1 LAKHVKT
8 DAIEIQAKV
17 GGGLMLSPSEHKAP
31 EKPDYTAHIPSNYKS
46 QEVNDLASTMQ
57 KVNADAIN
65 KYNQWYTEFQL
76 FANSLGES
84 VNLIAAGARPKNVMI
99 NLVTDAIVPPGQVT
113 KFKASEI
120 PFTPDQGILSV
131 NVQDAIVEVKTDL
144 DAISPLAHSALTLGS
159 PSTGLSLAAG
169 QILTITALYAIPLA
183 TDTAKGVTAYG
194 WGNPSGVYL
203 PIAATAADSTK
214 WASYAFPTWAAN
226 SVLVTGASSGIQW
239 NNAAAM
245 KSLLNYYT
253 SGDSPSFAAL
263 TISSGV
269 LALSA
274 ATPNISGYAYF
285 SGQMYVANNIT
296 TGTGITSPYLWL
308 KNASLYSS
316 KFYPAVA
323 QGGDLEYTLPAA
335 FQVGTFGVLTEGATG
350 VMTWMTAAQLKTATG
365 YLTDV
370 QYSNMPDIAQ
380 YSIIGRSSAGA
391 GVPQEITSDGTAT
404 KYLNGQLGFTV
415 PATAAHNVLSATHGD
430 ALADSVLA
438 GDIMIGNATPKWARL
453 AKGTDNYVL
462 TIDGATHLP
471 TWKANTAGLP
481 GLANTKI
488 WIGDAGGAAQPFAL
502 SSDVT
507 MTAGGAVTIA
517 AGAITLAKMA
527 NLAGY
532 SIMGNNGASAATPIA
547 LTYAQIKTALNSV
560 PTVQKFTSSTGTY
573 TTPAGVLYIKVR
585 MVGGG
590 GGGGGGGTG
599 GGTGG
604 TGGTS
609 TFGTTLLSAVG
620 GIGGTGAGA
629 GGAGGTASLGTG
641 PIGVALSGGSGGGGT
656 FEALASI
663 QYPCA
668 GAGAASPFGGAG
680 GGQNNAAGYAG
691 ITNTGSGGGGGSA
704 GGGTSAYAAG
714 GGGAGGYIEAIIT
727 SPGATY
733 SYAVGAAGTA
743 GATSTGGYAGGA
755 GSSGIIIVEE
765 YYQ

>member
-1 LAKHVKT
+1 
-8 DAIEIQAKV
+8 
-17 GGGLMLSPSEHKAP
+17 
-31 EKPDYTAHIPSNYKS
+31 
-46 QEVNDLASTMQ
+46 MQ

-84 VNLIAAGARPKNVMI
+84 VNLNAAGARPKNVMI

-253 SGDSPSFAAL
+253 SGDSPSFGTGSFSTSIKIL
-263 TISSGV
+263 EGG
-269 LALSA
+269 
-274 ATPNISGYAYF
+274 ATP
-285 SGQMYVANNIT
+285 T
-296 TGTGITSPYLWL
+296 
-308 KNASLYSS
+308 KYSI
-316 KFYPAVA
+316 FQGGDQLVDLTYTLPIAYPAVTGYVLSSTDA
-323 QGGDLEYTLPAA
+323 GVMSWIAGASGVYLPLAGGTLTGALAINGSANVLQFKVMGTAAGQTANLIEAWQQPASQLPVFKVSSTGDITTIGGGYLRLGSNSGSGFYTSLQYTGTAAIAYTLPATLPGA
-335 FQVGTFGVLTEGATG
+335 GLSGFWKSSDAGVLSFDTNT
-350 VMTWMTAAQLKTATG
+350 
-365 YLTDV
+365 YLTSV
-370 QYSNMPDIAQ
+370 AYANMPSIAQ
-380 YSIIGRSSAGA
+380 YSIIGRVAAGS
-391 GVPQEITSDGTAT
+391 GVIAEVTSDGTAT

-415 PATAAHNVLSATHGD
+415 PATAAHNLLSAIHGD
-430 ALADSVLA
+430 TLTDSVLA
-438 GDIMIGNATPKWARL
+438 GDILIGNATPKWARL

-462 TIDGATHLP
+462 TIDSVTHLP
-471 TWKANTAGLP
+471 TWKT
-481 GLANTKI
+481 
-488 WIGDAGGAAQPFAL
+488 
-502 SSDVT
+502 V
-507 MTAGGAVTIA
+507 
-517 AGAITLAKMA
+517 
-527 NLAGY
+527 
-532 SIMGNNGASAATPIA
+532 
-547 LTYAQIKTALNSV
+547 KTALNSV

-656 FEALASI
+656 FEALTST

>member
-99 NLVTDAIVPPGQVT
+99 NLVTDAIVPPGQV
-113 KFKASEI
+113 E
-120 PFTPDQGILSV
+120 
-131 NVQDAIVEVKTDL
+131 
-144 DAISPLAHSALTLGS
+144 
-159 PSTGLSLAAG
+159 
-169 QILTITALYAIPLA
+169 
-183 TDTAKGVTAYG
+183 
-194 WGNPSGVYL
+194 
-203 PIAATAADSTK
+203 
-214 WASYAFPTWAAN
+214 
-226 SVLVTGASSGIQW
+226 
-239 NNAAAM
+239 
-245 KSLLNYYT
+245 
-253 SGDSPSFAAL
+253 
-263 TISSGV
+263 
-269 LALSA
+269 
-274 ATPNISGYAYF
+274 
-285 SGQMYVANNIT
+285 
-296 TGTGITSPYLWL
+296 
-308 KNASLYSS
+308 
-316 KFYPAVA
+316 
-323 QGGDLEYTLPAA
+323 
-335 FQVGTFGVLTEGATG
+335 
-350 VMTWMTAAQLKTATG
+350 
-365 YLTDV
+365 
-370 QYSNMPDIAQ
+370 
-380 YSIIGRSSAGA
+380 
-391 GVPQEITSDGTAT
+391 
-404 KYLNGQLGFTV
+404 
-415 PATAAHNVLSATHGD
+415 
-430 ALADSVLA
+430 
-438 GDIMIGNATPKWARL
+438 
-453 AKGTDNYVL
+453 
-462 TIDGATHLP
+462 
-471 TWKANTAGLP
+471 
-481 GLANTKI
+481 
-488 WIGDAGGAAQPFAL
+488 
-502 SSDVT
+502 
-507 MTAGGAVTIA
+507 
-517 AGAITLAKMA
+517 
-527 NLAGY
+527 
-532 SIMGNNGASAATPIA
+532 
-547 LTYAQIKTALNSV
+547 TALNSV

-620 GIGGTGAGA
+620 GVGGTGAGA

-656 FEALASI
+656 FEALAST